1 MTQLGL
7 LMGSGKTD
15 KQNGEAKRGETMDR
29 NISLRQVHLA
39 GLACTCMVL
48 LSLACNT
55 PPPVGGTPGA
65 GGARGDGQGG
75 NSTSTGPATGG
86 SGSGGIA
93 GSTIVI
99 NMDAPVAWP
108 GSADASQVPDDT
120 LSLPTIDSNCGN
132 ITSRTTRQ
140 PVDVLLVLDRSGSMD
155 YSIAQDCYC
164 AMPTGTQY
172 GSLCADTTNCTTR
185 WNAVKPAVATTLS
198 NASYVNW
205 GLKFFPSAGA
215 NTSCIENSTIDVPIT
230 PTSASDV
237 QSQVD
242 NAKYEYS
249 TPTAM
254 ALSAATA
261 YLKTL
266 NDGNQK
272 FILLATDGEPNC
284 GGTPANVN
292 TDDLAG
298 ANKAAAAALAAGFK
312 VYVIGIGPN
321 LDNLTQLAQNGGTT
335 NFYQVSSPQDLGNAL
350 SSISK
355 LVGSCD
361 FTFTPASSDAATY
374 DEGNVG
380 VYVNGNRVDKDPNNG
395 WTFGSST
402 QEIVL
407 TGDYCA
413 QMSSGNQA
421 DVQIL
426 FGCPGQTSFPS
437 TIY

>member
-1 MTQLGL
+1 
-7 LMGSGKTD
+7 
-15 KQNGEAKRGETMDR
+15 MDR
-29 NISLRQVHLA
+29 NTSLGQVNVA
-39 GLACTCMVL
+39 GLACACIVL
-48 LSLACNT
+48 LALGCSSP
-55 PPPVGGTPGA
+55 PPPVGGSPGA
-65 GGARGDGQGG
+65 GGASGGGQGG
-75 NSTSTGPATGG
+75 NSTSTGPAAGG
-86 SGSGGIA
+86 SGGTGMG
-93 GSTIVI
+93 GSTLVI
-99 NMDAPVAWP
+99 NMDAPAAWWGP
-108 GSADASQVPDDT
+108 ADAAPVPDT
-120 LSLPTIDSNCGN
+120 PASPTVDSNCGN
-132 ITSRTTRQ
+132 ISSRTTRQ

-155 YSIAQDCYC
+155 YSITQDCYC
-164 AMPTGTQY
+164 ATPTGTMY

-185 WNAVKPAVATTLS
+185 WNTVKPAVRTTLS
-198 NASYVNW
+198 SSSYVNW

-215 NTSCIENSTIDVPIT
+215 NTSCTVNSTIEVPIT
-230 PTSASDV
+230 ETSASDV

-249 TPTAM
+249 TPTAA
-254 ALSAATA
+254 ALGAATA
-261 YLKTL
+261 YFKTL

-284 GGTPANVN
+284 GGNPANVN
-292 TDDLAG
+292 NDDLAG
-298 ANKAAAAALAAGFK
+298 ATKAAAAAFTAGFK

-335 NFYQVSSPQDLGNAL
+335 DFYQVSSPKDLGDAL

-355 LVGSCD
+355 LVGSCN
-361 FTFTPASSDAATY
+361 FTSKDAPP
-374 DEGNVG
+374 DENNVG
-380 VYVNGNRVDKDPNNG
+380 VYVNGSRVDKDPNNG

-402 QEIVL
+402 REIVL

-426 FGCPGQTSFPS
+426 FGCPGQSYFPS